1 MIASVRQLPDGEEL
15 VVVESQRSSSFG
27 VVNPRERVLDQ
38 RNRVAQNALENTE
51 PAFAPWSPS
60 LPKRGNA

>member
-27 VVNPRERVLDQ
+27 SVNPRERVLDQ
-38 RNRVAQNALENTE
+38 RNRAAENAVDEAE
-51 PAFAPWSPS
+51 PAFRPWSPPV
-60 LPKRGNA
+60 PKRGNA